1 MLQYLVPITVIKI
14 MVKLGDPLRPGHSFK
29 SKSSA
34 NYCVLV
40 LTLLTKW
47 PNVIKNIIKPF

>member
-1 MLQYLVPITVIKI
+1 MLQYLVPITVKKI
-14 MVKLGDPLRPGHSFK
+14 MVKLGDPPRPGHSFK